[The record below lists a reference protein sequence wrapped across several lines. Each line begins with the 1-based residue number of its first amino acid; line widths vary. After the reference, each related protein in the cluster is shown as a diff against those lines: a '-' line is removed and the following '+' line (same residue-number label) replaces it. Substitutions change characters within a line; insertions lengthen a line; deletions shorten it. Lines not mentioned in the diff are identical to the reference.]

1 MDANE
6 EISTGEIMYVYFS
19 LVMVQNGAKA
29 QNPHSD
35 NAQGRYWTAFMPIT
49 HYPNQG
55 GTCFARGDLP
65 PAGTPYYFSGKVRY
79 LLLMH
84 NVFENAA
91 EPQSRHWGT
100 ANGAGHER
108 RALMAVVTAEQS
120 DPNRRPS
127 DIAVMVVKT

>member
-1 MDANE
+1 
-6 EISTGEIMYVYFS
+6 
-19 LVMVQNGAKA
+19 
-29 QNPHSD
+29 
-35 NAQGRYWTAFMPIT
+35 
-49 HYPNQG
+49 
-55 GTCFARGDLP
+55 
-65 PAGTPYYFSGKVRY
+65 
-79 LLLMH
+79 MH

-91 EPQSRHWGT
+91 EPQHRHWGT

>member
-1 MDANE
+1 
-6 EISTGEIMYVYFS
+6 V
-19 LVMVQNGAKA
+19 
-29 QNPHSD
+29 
-35 NAQGRYWTAFMPIT
+35 R
-49 HYPNQG
+49 G
-55 GTCFARGDLP
+55 GLP
-65 PAGTPYYFSGKVRY
+65 PAGAPYYFSGKVRW

-127 DIAVMVVKT
+127 DIAVMVVKS